1 MCTQQDDDGGDD
13 EEAVDETWL
22 EFHSNHGA
30 NVELSNDDLTATRSA
45 GFNYALV
52 LSHKPLPKNALFKVS
67 LAANVERACYDFTQY
82 CVHCKNEMSA
92 HGIEITVLQK
102 RL

>member
-1 MCTQQDDDGGDD
+1 MLIACVCTQQEDDGDD

-30 NVELSNDDLTATRSA
+30 NVELSNDGVTATRSA
-45 GFNYALV
+45 GFNNALV

-67 LAANVERACYDFTQY
+67 REDNVERACHDFTLY
-82 CVHCKNEMSA
+82 CVHCKN
-92 HGIEITVLQK
+92 
-102 RL
+102 